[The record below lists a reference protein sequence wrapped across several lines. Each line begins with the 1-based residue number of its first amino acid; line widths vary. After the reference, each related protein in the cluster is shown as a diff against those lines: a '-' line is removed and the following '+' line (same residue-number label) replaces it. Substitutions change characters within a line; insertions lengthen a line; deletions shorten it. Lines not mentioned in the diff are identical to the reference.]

1 MENINSEIS
10 DCHVINIYE
19 IPPPP
24 IHAIN
29 VKVVCKS
36 EREREREMGLEMN
49 IERNTIIHDRCI
61 SNIILSG
68 LNTGNTINRVHLREG
83 LIVNLDSISD
93 LKYRLIVGGFLLGIM
108 MLILY
113 VTTRFN

>member
-1 MENINSEIS
+1 MIIFFMNISLINKMENINSEIS

-36 EREREREMGLEMN
+36 EREREMGLEMN
-49 IERNTIIHDRCI
+49 TIIHDV

-68 LNTGNTINRVHLREG
+68 LNTANMVNNRVHLREG
-83 LIVNLDSISD
+83 
-93 LKYRLIVGGFLLGIM
+93 
-108 MLILY
+108 
-113 VTTRFN
+113 